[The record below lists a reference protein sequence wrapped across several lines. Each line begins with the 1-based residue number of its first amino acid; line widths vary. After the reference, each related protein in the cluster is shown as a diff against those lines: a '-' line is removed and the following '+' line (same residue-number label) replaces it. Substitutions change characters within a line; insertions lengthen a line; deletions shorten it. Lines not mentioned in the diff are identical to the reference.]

1 MGGFY
6 IYLSV
11 QGHEELVTTEAES
24 SLLSATKYTE
34 AESSLLSATKYT
46 EAESS
51 LLSATKYTEAEF

>member
-46 EAESS
+46 EAE
-51 LLSATKYTEAEF
+51 F